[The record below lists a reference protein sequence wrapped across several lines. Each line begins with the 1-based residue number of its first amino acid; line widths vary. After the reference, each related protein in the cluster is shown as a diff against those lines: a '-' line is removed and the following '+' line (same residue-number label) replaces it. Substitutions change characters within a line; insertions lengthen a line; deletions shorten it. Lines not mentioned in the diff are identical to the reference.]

1 MGQYISRAEELK
13 ALVTSDS
20 KNLLQ
25 QGSPAREVL
34 KGGVLFFF
42 GGKHHWEPA
51 PRGLVVGRQAEGTP
65 KRLPAEMAKDKP
77 RLCAAL
83 EVAAAA
89 MARVSPGFW
98 GASTPGVAG
107 GG

>member
-1 MGQYISRAEELK
+1 MQGAWGAPHPVTPKPRGGCFTPSPPQVGQYISRAEELK

-42 GGKHHWEPA
+42 GGETS
-51 PRGLVVGRQAEGTP
+51 LGTGP
-65 KRLPAEMAKDKP
+65 
-77 RLCAAL
+77 
-83 EVAAAA
+83 
-89 MARVSPGFW
+89 W
-98 GASTPGVAG
+98 GSG
-107 GG
+107 GGEEG